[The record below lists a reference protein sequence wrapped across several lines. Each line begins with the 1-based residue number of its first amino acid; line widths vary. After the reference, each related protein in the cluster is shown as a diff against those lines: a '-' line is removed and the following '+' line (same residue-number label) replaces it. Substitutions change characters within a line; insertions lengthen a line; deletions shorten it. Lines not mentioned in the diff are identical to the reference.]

1 MANEIEQ
8 QENIPHE
15 QAVEDSLEDSGDV
28 GFTNTA
34 ITNAS
39 VAHALAGTFSNTAAN
54 AALDALGGKINS
66 ILTALR
72 NNGIVAP

>member
-1 MANEIEQ
+1 MSDPIGQ
-8 QENIPHE
+8 QEHVPHE
-15 QAVEDSLEDSGDV
+15 QNIEDSLEDSGDV

-72 NNGIVAP
+72 NNGIVHT